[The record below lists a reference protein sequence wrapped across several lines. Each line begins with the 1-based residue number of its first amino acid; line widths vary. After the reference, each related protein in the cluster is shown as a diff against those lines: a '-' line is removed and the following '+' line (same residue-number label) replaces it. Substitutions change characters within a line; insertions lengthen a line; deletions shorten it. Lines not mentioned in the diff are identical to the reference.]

1 MVVRSRSRGPGADS
15 VPRACKPGQISPMT
29 PPRPRPRGSR
39 FQADSIDPKALDLDA
54 RRVVKRLQRH
64 GHEAYFVGGC
74 VRDLLI
80 GREPKDFDV
89 ATSASPSAVRRLFR
103 NGRIIGRRFRL
114 VHIYYGDRICET
126 ATFRREPA
134 PRGKDD
140 DLLIREDNEFGTAEE
155 DSRRRDFTVNGLF
168 LNPSTMEVIDYVDG
182 LDDLRDRLLRTIGDP
197 FRRLSEDPVRIMR
210 AVKFATRLD
219 FEIEEDTWEAMC
231 DVAPDLRRSAPPRV
245 LEEILRLLRAGT
257 GQGAFRML
265 WACGALDALL
275 PDHADFIGDYR
286 PQARDQSR
294 ESRHFFS
301 LLEALD
307 SRVTQGY
314 EPSMALCMAVLY
326 LPLVLDEISPDA
338 ADRMGSAVDSHWS
351 DVAWEM
357 IEPLAQRAR
366 LSRKEFTRANRLIA
380 MQPGFHKGTVLDPEE
395 QGHRFSP
402 LLFARNED
410 FDEAL
415 DLFGLGAQARGKG
428 RDIYESWVA
437 RHRRAMSA
445 DEDEVEDEQ
454 RRLRKGTRRR
464 RSRSKKRRPPR

>member
-1 MVVRSRSRGPGADS
+1 
-15 VPRACKPGQISPMT
+15 MT
-29 PPRPRPRGSR
+29 PQKKRQRGSR
-39 FQADSIDPKALDLDA
+39 FQADAIDPRALDPDA

-89 ATSASPSAVRRLFR
+89 ATSASPSAIRRLFR

-126 ATFRREPA
+126 ATFRREPP

-197 FRRLSEDPVRIMR
+197 FKRLSEDPVRIMR

-219 FEIEEDTWEAMC
+219 FEIEEETWEAMC
-231 DVAPDLRRSAPPRV
+231 DVAPDLCRSAPPRV

-265 WACGALDALL
+265 WACGALEALL
-275 PDHADFIGDYR
+275 PDHADFLGEYR
-286 PQARDQSR
+286 PRTGDHSR
-294 ESRHFFS
+294 EARGFFS

-326 LPLVLDEISPDA
+326 MPLVTAEVDETKA
-338 ADRMGSAVDSHWS
+338 HMGTSVDSTWRG
-351 DVAWEM
+351 VAWEM

-380 MQPGFHKGTVLDPEE
+380 MQPGFHMGTAVDEE
-395 QGHRFSP
+395 ANDHRFSP

-415 DLFGLGAQARGKG
+415 DLFGLAAQARGKG

-437 RHRRAMSA
+437 RHRRAIA
-445 DEDEVEDEQ
+445 APLEEVEDEQ
-454 RRLRKGTRRR
+454 RRLRKGSRRRRRR
-464 RSRSKKRRPPR
+464 RSKPKKRRPSE

>member
-1 MVVRSRSRGPGADS
+1 
-15 VPRACKPGQISPMT
+15 MT
-29 PPRPRPRGSR
+29 PPPPRPKGIR

-89 ATSASPSAVRRLFR
+89 ATSASPSAIRRLFR

-126 ATFRREPA
+126 ATFRSEPP

-155 DSRRRDFTVNGLF
+155 DSKRRDFTVNGLF

-182 LDDLRDRLLRTIGDP
+182 LEDLRDRLLRTIGDP
-197 FRRLSEDPVRIMR
+197 FRRLAEDPVRIMR

-219 FEIEEDTWEAMC
+219 FEIEEETWEAMC

-265 WACGALDALL
+265 WACGALEALL
-275 PDHADFIGDYR
+275 PDHADFLGEYRSRTGDH
-286 PQARDQSR
+286 SR
-294 ESRHFFS
+294 EARGFFS

-314 EPSMALCMAVLY
+314 VPSMALCMAVLY
-326 LPLVLDEISPDA
+326 LPLVTAEVEETKNHMDSSLDSTWRDA
-338 ADRMGSAVDSHWS
+338 A
-351 DVAWEM
+351 WELL
-357 IEPLAQRAR
+357 EPLAQRAR

-380 MQPGFHKGTVLDPEE
+380 MQPGFHMGTALDVEE
-395 QGHRFSP
+395 SDHRFSP
-402 LLFARNED
+402 LLFARSED

-415 DLFGLGAQARGKG
+415 DLFGFAAQARGKG

-437 RHRRAMSA
+437 RHRRAMA
-445 DEDEVEDEQ
+445 APDEEVEDEQ

-464 RSRSKKRRPPR
+464 RRRSRSKNGRTSE